1 MWQSAA
7 AVGCIPRCLPP
18 ISLWCCMHMLL
29 TNFGHA
35 LCSQISFLSIHPGMT
50 QNVAKRSE
58 AKDKFVGKNK
68 EVVVGV
74 VGDSDETVMVTVTM
88 W

>member
-1 MWQSAA
+1 MYEQFET
-7 AVGCIPRCLPP
+7 LQT
-18 ISLWCCMHMLL
+18 L
-29 TNFGHA
+29 
-35 LCSQISFLSIHPGMT
+35 PGMT

-58 AKDKFVGKNK
+58 AKDKFVGENE

-74 VGDSDETVMVTVTM
+74 VGDGDETVMVTVTM